1 MREPSYSLALM
12 KEISQ
17 VSYRQAKHNASFN
30 RYVMCPLYVEHSGKV
45 SDFISF
51 MQEKR
56 NIFVIAGKD
65 CKWREEPQTRKSKK
79 NIEAFGRM
87 EIML

>member
-1 MREPSYSLALM
+1 MREPPYSLALM

-45 SDFISF
+45 SYFISSV
-51 MQEKR
+51 QEKCH
-56 NIFVIAGKD
+56 NFVISGRLLYVKIRTI
-65 CKWREEPQTRKSKK
+65 KKKMHKMIEP
-79 NIEAFGRM
+79 FG
-87 EIML
+87 